1 MKNILITGAL
11 GHIGSSIISNLQK
24 NQFKKIVLID
34 NFLTQRYSS
43 LFFLS
48 KKNNIKFYEYSIL
61 DKNIEK
67 LFNDIDVVVHLAAIT
82 DAANSF
88 NKKTIIK
95 KVNFDGT
102 KKIIEYCSKHNCKLI
117 FPSTTS
123 VYGTQNKQVDE
134 NCTIE
139 ELKPQSPYAEY
150 KLKSELYLKKFSN
163 MNKLN
168 YVILRFGTIFGFSK
182 GMRFHTAVNKF
193 CFQASLNQPL
203 TIWETAMNQKR
214 PYLGVQDA
222 VKCINFIINKDIFDN
237 QIYNIVSDNCTVS
250 EIINIIKSYKK
261 NIKINL
267 VKTRIMNQLSYKV
280 LSKKIL
286 KKGFKSKSNI
296 NLGIKETINLLQG
309 VNNA

>member
-1 MKNILITGAL
+1 VKNILITGAL

>member
-1 MKNILITGAL
+1 
-11 GHIGSSIISNLQK
+11 
-24 NQFKKIVLID
+24 
-34 NFLTQRYSS
+34 
-43 LFFLS
+43 LS

>member
-1 MKNILITGAL
+1 VKNILITGAL

-34 NFLTQRYSS
+34 NFLTQRYPS

>member
-203 TIWETAMNQKR
+203 TIWKTAMNQKR

-309 VNNA
+309 ANNA

>member
-309 VNNA
+309 INNA

>member
-1 MKNILITGAL
+1 
-11 GHIGSSIISNLQK
+11 
-24 NQFKKIVLID
+24 
-34 NFLTQRYSS
+34 
-43 LFFLS
+43 
-48 KKNNIKFYEYSIL
+48 
-61 DKNIEK
+61 
-67 LFNDIDVVVHLAAIT
+67 
-82 DAANSF
+82 
-88 NKKTIIK
+88 
-95 KVNFDGT
+95 
-102 KKIIEYCSKHNCKLI
+102 
-117 FPSTTS
+117 
-123 VYGTQNKQVDE
+123 
-134 NCTIE
+134 
-139 ELKPQSPYAEY
+139 
-150 KLKSELYLKKFSN
+150 
-163 MNKLN
+163 
-168 YVILRFGTIFGFSK
+168 
-182 GMRFHTAVNKF
+182 
-193 CFQASLNQPL
+193 
-203 TIWETAMNQKR
+203 MNQKR

>member
-1 MKNILITGAL
+1 VKNILITGAL

-309 VNNA
+309 INNA

>member
-34 NFLTQRYSS
+34 NFLTQRYPS